1 MKKFFKRVNIGVVL
15 TIITVAIV
23 VIYSINVEIG
33 RKKDLI
39 EIESVIKKYIGILNE
54 TTDLEYDEENLKYIT
69 TSDELKT
76 KKEVMKSKLKEVFVQ
91 NDKLLEHQIQIIDS
105 DLNVMYENL
114 KTNIIFFETDYIKT
128 QSSEFFE
135 NTATI
140 KVSLS
145 HKYNYI
151 NNENTVVK
159 ETTNIGSDTYVYTF
173 TFKKENGKWKISYSD
188 LSAISFNVLSIDS
201 NIYDNIKVITH

>member
-1 MKKFFKRVNIGVVL
+1 MKKFFKKVNIGVVL

-140 KVSLS
+140 IVSLS